1 MVHSV
6 PSDAVPPL
14 GGVKA
19 GRTEKLACDSAPAL
33 ELLIEELEELLTLL
47 ELELE
52 LELVELLDTL
62 LELELEL
69 DTELELLL
77 MELELLILL
86 ELELVELELELVE
99 LLTLLLE
106 LDELELD
113 ELITLD
119 EDEPT
124 SFFAVAPD
132 PVHAVSSAMAIIQT
146 PCTRIDFPAADI
158 LGMYMV
164 LSM

>member
-6 PSDAVPPL
+6 PSDTVPPL

-52 LELVELLDTL
+52 LELVEPLDTL
-62 LELELEL
+62 LELEL

-119 EDEPT
+119 EDDPT

-146 PCTRIDFPAADI
+146 PCIRIDFPAAEI

-164 LSM
+164 LSI